1 MLKKLFGLDKKKEIP
16 TEEALH
22 SPMNGTYVKVEDVPD
37 PTFAQKMIGDGFAV
51 EPSNGEVVSPVEGEI
66 IQVFPTKH
74 AIGIRSLSGAEVLI
88 HIGIE
93 TVNMKGEGFE
103 VFVKEGDKVQVGTKL
118 VEFSLDLIKEK
129 AASTITPIVIT
140 NADQLQSMK
149 LEQVSEVV
157 AGKTPIATF
166 SMKAE

>member
-16 TEEALH
+16 TEEVLH

-140 NADQLQSMK
+140 NADQLQSLK
-149 LEQVSEVV
+149 LEPVSEVV
-157 AGKTPIATF
+157 AGKTPIANF

>member
-16 TEEALH
+16 TEEVLH

-140 NADQLQSMK
+140 NADQVQSLK
-149 LEQVSEVV
+149 LEPVSEVV

-166 SMKAE
+166 LMKAE

>member
-1 MLKKLFGLDKKKEIP
+1 MLKKLFGLGNKELP
-16 TEEALH
+16 SEEKLY
-22 SPMNGTYVKVEDVPD
+22 SPMNGTYIKVEEVPD

-51 EPSNGEVVSPVEGEI
+51 EPSSGEVVSPIKGEI
-66 IQVFPTKH
+66 IQIFPTKH

-93 TVNMKGEGFE
+93 TVNMKGEGFD

-129 AASTITPIVIT
+129 AASTITPVVIT
-140 NADQLQSMK
+140 NADQVKSMK
-149 LEQVSEVV
+149 LEQVNKVV
-157 AGKTPIATF
+157 AGQSQVATF
-166 SMKAE
+166 SMKTE

>member
-1 MLKKLFGLDKKKEIP
+1 MLKKLFGLDKKKEVP
-16 TEEALH
+16 SEEVLH

-118 VEFSLDLIKEK
+118 VEFSLELIKEK

-140 NADQLQSMK
+140 NADQVKSMN
-149 LEQVSEVV
+149 LEQVTEVT
-157 AGKTPIATF
+157 AGKTPIVTF